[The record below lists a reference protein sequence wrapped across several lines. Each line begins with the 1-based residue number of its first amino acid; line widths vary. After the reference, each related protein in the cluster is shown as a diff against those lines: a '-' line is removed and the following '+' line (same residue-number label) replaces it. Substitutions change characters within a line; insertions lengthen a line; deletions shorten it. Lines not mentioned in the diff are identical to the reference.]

1 MIRIN
6 LLGGERDKPRGKAQA
21 FQVGQKL
28 TVVCSLMLLASALGI
43 VWWYWSLQTE
53 SERLDADIASATQ
66 ETTRL
71 QSVLQQVTLY
81 EQRRSTI
88 EQRVALIEQL
98 RKGQSGPVHML
109 DEISKSLPDRLW
121 LTELRQKGADLTIDG
136 RAVSL
141 SAISDFVGN
150 LEASGYFRRPV
161 VLDNTQVEAQPP
173 QGSGEG
179 LIKFSLK
186 AVFAA
191 PGS

>member
-6 LLGGERDKPRGKAQA
+6 LLGGERDKPRGKASA
-21 FQVGQKL
+21 FLQVGQKL
-28 TVVCSLMLLASALGI
+28 TVACSLMLLAAALGI

-53 SERLDADIASATQ
+53 SERLDADIASATE

-81 EQRRSTI
+81 EQRRATI

-109 DEISKSLPDRLW
+109 DEISRSLPDRLW
-121 LTELRQKGADLTIDG
+121 LTELRQKEADLAIDG

-141 SAISDFVGN
+141 SAVSDFVGN

-161 VLDNTQVEAQPP
+161 VLVSTQVETQP
-173 QGSGEG
+173 QKGSGE
-179 LIKFSLK
+179 LIRFSLK
-186 AVFAA
+186 AVFSA